1 MYIPAMIRECDIT
14 NQRYAEPVMGA
25 YALARGAT
33 GRWCPV
39 LSFGPEVIAEQALPM
54 TDYATAC
61 ERIEAA
67 GDWLDY

>member
-14 NQRYAEPVMGA
+14 NQKYAEPVMGA
-25 YALARGAT
+25 YAVARGAT

-39 LSFGPEVIAEQALPM
+39 LSFGPEVIAEQNLPM
-54 TDYATAC
+54 TDYDTAR
-61 ERIEAA
+61 EHIEAK

>member
-1 MYIPAMIRECDIT
+1 MYIRAKITECDIS
-14 NQRYAEPVMGA
+14 QQQYASLEDGA

-39 LSFGPEVIAEQALPM
+39 LSVGPDAIREQGLLLLDVEA
-54 TDYATAC
+54 ARAI
-61 ERIEAA
+61 IEAK